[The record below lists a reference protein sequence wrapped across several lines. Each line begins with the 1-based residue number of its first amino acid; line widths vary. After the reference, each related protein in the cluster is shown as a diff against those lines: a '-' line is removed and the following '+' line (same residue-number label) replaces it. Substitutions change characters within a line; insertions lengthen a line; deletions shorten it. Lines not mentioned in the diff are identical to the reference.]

1 MEGSGHLITDARA
14 PSHASDMSPRQ
25 VATPVRMQLPEV
37 SLREVLRI
45 LARRK
50 ALLIGTVVLLTTL
63 AVVAVS
69 QMTPRYR
76 AETLVL
82 IENRES
88 NVVDIESV
96 ISGLSLNSEG
106 INSEVEIIRSRR
118 LAQRVVEVVGL
129 ADWPEF
135 APQREQ
141 RPGRLNPLRY
151 LPPTISGYLGI
162 RDREPPQVDAAL
174 SQQRLRSR
182 AQSAL
187 VDRFLS
193 TLEVT
198 PLGRSFVIA
207 VRFEAQDP
215 ELAALVTNTI
225 GDLYIIDQ
233 LEAKFEATERAT
245 AWLNDRLASL
255 RREVETSESAVEKYR
270 TETGLIQGTK
280 ATLVAQQVSEL
291 STQLVIARTELAEAE
306 ARLGQ
311 VLRLVERG
319 GADRAAELLT
329 SSLIQTLKEQES
341 GLLQREAELRNDF
354 GPRHPTMVNIRAE
367 LANLQGRIT
376 TEVNKIVETLKSEV
390 NVSRAGSQA
399 LEDDLRRLEARAGEA
414 NRAEVRLR
422 ALEREATASRLL
434 FETFLNRFKE
444 TSDQDGLQQPDAR
457 IISFAAPPAL
467 PSFPNKRIFV
477 ALALVTS
484 SLLGLAL
491 VFTVEHMDAGF
502 RSSEQIEAQAGVP
515 TLGLIPA
522 LTGFGKLATKPE
534 DYVLHKPTSA
544 FADSLRSLRTTL
556 MLSNVDNPPSVI
568 LMTSAVPGEGKTAIT
583 TSLARLTA
591 GMGQRVLVIDCD
603 IRRPRVHAVFDV
615 SNEGGLVEYM
625 AGELT
630 LSDIIR
636 KDAKSELHFITAGRS
651 TPNSTELLRSEQ
663 MKSLLAMLR
672 SQYDLII
679 VDSPPVLAISD
690 ARILSQICDTT
701 VFVVRW
707 RETRREAVIYGMRQ
721 LMRSNGRLAGALL
734 SQVNVRK
741 HARYGFGD
749 SGYYYGRYR
758 KYYSG

>member
-255 RREVETSESAVEKYR
+255 RREVETSESAVEKYPHR
-270 TETGLIQGTK
+270 DRPDPGHQGDPGGPAGL
-280 ATLVAQQVSEL
+280 
-291 STQLVIARTELAEAE
+291 
-306 ARLGQ
+306 
-311 VLRLVERG
+311 
-319 GADRAAELLT
+319 RAFNPVGHR
-329 SSLIQTLKEQES
+329 S
-341 GLLQREAELRNDF
+341 
-354 GPRHPTMVNIRAE
+354 H
-367 LANLQGRIT
+367 
-376 TEVNKIVETLKSEV
+376 
-390 NVSRAGSQA
+390 RAG
-399 LEDDLRRLEARAGEA
+399 RGRGKVGPGVKAG
-414 NRAEVRLR
+414 
-422 ALEREATASRLL
+422 
-434 FETFLNRFKE
+434 
-444 TSDQDGLQQPDAR
+444 
-457 IISFAAPPAL
+457 
-467 PSFPNKRIFV
+467 
-477 ALALVTS
+477 
-484 SLLGLAL
+484 
-491 VFTVEHMDAGF
+491 
-502 RSSEQIEAQAGVP
+502 
-515 TLGLIPA
+515 
-522 LTGFGKLATKPE
+522 
-534 DYVLHKPTSA
+534 
-544 FADSLRSLRTTL
+544 
-556 MLSNVDNPPSVI
+556 
-568 LMTSAVPGEGKTAIT
+568 
-583 TSLARLTA
+583 
-591 GMGQRVLVIDCD
+591 
-603 IRRPRVHAVFDV
+603 
-615 SNEGGLVEYM
+615 
-625 AGELT
+625 
-630 LSDIIR
+630 
-636 KDAKSELHFITAGRS
+636 
-651 TPNSTELLRSEQ
+651 
-663 MKSLLAMLR
+663 
-672 SQYDLII
+672 
-679 VDSPPVLAISD
+679 
-690 ARILSQICDTT
+690 
-701 VFVVRW
+701 
-707 RETRREAVIYGMRQ
+707 
-721 LMRSNGRLAGALL
+721 
-734 SQVNVRK
+734 
-741 HARYGFGD
+741 
-749 SGYYYGRYR
+749 
-758 KYYSG
+758 